1 MLVSLALIILGDELC
16 QLFKGF
22 IVLLSR
28 IAISNL
34 FRLIFHH
41 MRNIFYGLHLFI
53 LKGNICLLPLF
64 SMSLGCVN
72 YVLASC
78 TLAYHDYEV
87 LHAPGCGSLVI
98 FHVGRR
104 SQP

>member
-1 MLVSLALIILGDELC
+1 MQS
-16 QLFKGF
+16 
-22 IVLLSR
+22 
-28 IAISNL
+28 
-34 FRLIFHH
+34 
-41 MRNIFYGLHLFI
+41 IFYGLRLFSHI

-78 TLAYHDYEV
+78 TLAYHDHEV

-98 FHVGRR
+98 FRVGRR